1 MGYLHT
7 TSHCVASLRTP
18 SIQPIFIMKSV
29 ILRAILLFVLVSVAA
44 ARPKSTPD
52 DVVTELLELASS
64 AESGEA
70 HDVMSSEHSSTEK
83 EMEGDGSEGSEESS
97 SFSDMISFNLAL
109 LPPQG
114 TFQKR
119 RESLS
124 TVRDQLNSMWHM
136 SAAPAFFADIPDDY
150 MNTTLQNEVVD
161 GSMMTFNET
170 VYKVIGEDGVQSV
183 YHIQV
188 ISLHPQDTTDLMEQ
202 INQHVSASTVADVEP
217 TTEEPATTNVEKIES
232 FEASVTN

>member
-1 MGYLHT
+1 
-7 TSHCVASLRTP
+7 
-18 SIQPIFIMKSV
+18 MKSV

-64 AESGEA
+64 AESGES

-83 EMEGDGSEGSEESS
+83 EMEGDDSEGSEESAS

-114 TFQKR
+114 TFQKL

-188 ISLHPQDTTDLMEQ
+188 ISLHPQDTTDLMKQ

-217 TTEEPATTNVEKIES
+217 TTEEPETTNVEKTES